1 MSVNLAK
8 GQRISLAKS
17 DATPLIR
24 VRMGLGWQAAQ
35 RKGFLGKLIR
45 PREIDLDA
53 SAVLYS
59 GREVLEVVYFA
70 SLVSAYG
77 AVRHSGDNRTGGDG
91 PGDDGP
97 GDDESIIV
105 DFTRVPPEVDQI
117 VFTVNSFTG
126 VTFDEVENAYCRLV
140 DDTTG
145 GELAR
150 YTLSGGGS
158 HTAQI
163 MAKVVRLREG
173 WQLAAIGEPASGET
187 FQSLLPAIDRYL

>member
-8 GQRISLAKS
+8 GQTISLAKS

-35 RKGFLGKLIR
+35 RKGFLGKLIG
-45 PREIDLDA
+45 PKEIDLDA
-53 SAVLYS
+53 SALMYS
-59 GREVLEVVYFA
+59 GREMLEVVYFNY
-70 SLVSAYG
+70 LVSSYG

-91 PGDDGP
+91 PGDD
-97 GDDESIIV
+97 EAITV

-126 VTFDEVENAYCRLV
+126 ATFGEVGHAYCRLV

-145 GELAR
+145 LELAR

-163 MAKVVRLREG
+163 MAKVVRLPEG
-173 WQLAAIGEPASGET
+173 WQLAAIGEPAAGAT
-187 FQSLLPAIDRYL
+187 FQELLPAIDRYL